1 MLPLRLCEGRYCFLV
16 LDNSTFS
23 EVFGST
29 SGGFRLYNQYCV
41 FVYTQLQK
49 ILPDSFLGAISDWDK
64 YMSLNM
70 DDVTLPF
77 KTVDDMLQDHDLSDL
92 LSKSKISTPR
102 RFVGQVIAFYKHFIK
117 LLLINDVATSAFVRG
132 LSAFDEPVVRS
143 GREADYTDAIQSLAG
158 YFVQQKWMAPHTKP
172 VVVSEYCSLVT
183 KLRSE
188 NFPTVKD
195 WVGTFS
201 CHYELQ
207 CRIELFHL
215 FKTCCQALRGPCPVP
230 TPFKVTIPGLKSSNF
245 EFASCV
251 SSLQCS
257 LASIQKCESLFMD
270 SAALPRAYELVN
282 RGPGLILKR
291 NFSVWNILSST
302 HFPKTGLLSSLN
314 GYYAKSERINYRSW
328 IVADETASLSPVRS
342 SSAEGTPVKR
352 VPGSADST
360 PSKNPVVRRLTEVPV
375 ISEVPVK
382 VVSKKNGNAS
392 VL

>member
-1 MLPLRLCEGRYCFLV
+1 
-16 LDNSTFS
+16 
-23 EVFGST
+23 
-29 SGGFRLYNQYCV
+29 
-41 FVYTQLQK
+41 
-49 ILPDSFLGAISDWDK
+49 
-64 YMSLNM
+64 M

-77 KTVDDMLQDHDLSDL
+77 KTLDEMLQDHDLSNL
-92 LSKSKISTPR
+92 LSESKISTPR

-117 LLLINDVATSAFVRG
+117 LLLTNDVATIAFVRG
-132 LSAFDEPVVRS
+132 FCSFDEPVVRS
-143 GREADYTDAIQSLAG
+143 GREADYTDATQNLAG

-172 VVVSEYCSLVT
+172 VVVSEYCSLVN

-188 NFPTVKD
+188 KFPTVKD

-201 CHYELQ
+201 SHYELQ

-215 FKTCCQALRGPCPVP
+215 FKTCCQALGGPCPVSL
-230 TPFKVTIPGLKSSNF
+230 PFRGTIPGLKYTNF

-270 SAALPRAYELVN
+270 SAALTRAFELVN
-282 RGPGLILKR
+282 RGPGIILKR
-291 NFSVWNILSST
+291 IFSVWNILSST
-302 HFPKTGLLSSLN
+302 HFLKTRLLPSLN
-314 GYYAKSERINYRSW
+314 RYYAKSEGINEMSW
-328 IVADETASLSPVRS
+328 IVVDETASLSPVRS

-360 PSKNPVVRRLTEVPV
+360 PLKNPVVRRLTEVPV

-382 VVSKKNGNAS
+382 VISKKKKNAN